1 LFINRFSNVFSGDQG
16 DVWRRY
22 ESISLFKPTPFQI
35 VIEGTVGASYQGD
48 IAIDDLSFTP
58 GCIIDS
64 TTTLNPT
71 GFTVPTSITCHV
83 GQMRYRRVRQ
93 E

>member
-1 LFINRFSNVFSGDQG
+1 MQKQQLLKIFTGSQG

-22 ESISLFKPTPFQI
+22 ESSLLFMPTPFQI
-35 VIEGTVGASYQGD
+35 VIEATVGASYQGD

-58 GCIIDS
+58 GCIIEA

-71 GFTVPTSITCHV
+71 GFTVPTSITCLR
-83 GQMRYRRVRQ
+83 GQMR
-93 E
+93 